1 MSSMVICPCLKTRLE
16 IPDRLAG
23 VDSGMT
29 SACDVC
35 GIRFLTDYSHL
46 NIKKTAEAQALARR
60 IEIPGFR
67 LMGYLTPIPHGF
79 LYFGYRAEDG
89 RPVAISVYPT
99 EEEPRRAQFA
109 REVHILRQLR
119 HPNIMPLTDAG
130 EGAGFLYKIQPFMP
144 GRTLKSVVIEK
155 TVLQPFEVGEIMGPV
170 AHALEY
176 LHTNGFLHRHIRP
189 ASILLALTGEV
200 LLVDFSAASAEQGQV
215 ALEDED
221 LLEDFHPYAAPE
233 ILEAWF
239 ATGYSDQYSLAAVTY
254 HIACGRPPVPGAP
267 PANELVSDFPEIASR
282 ALAKALQPD
291 FASRFSSMR
300 DFGRR
305 AFRPLLELAP
315 QHEASRQIITRLAT
329 RAEFPAA

>member
-1 MSSMVICPCLKTRLE
+1 MSSMVICPCLKTRIS

-23 VDSGMT
+23 EDVGTT
-29 SACDVC
+29 SDCPQC
-35 GIRFLTDYSHL
+35 HIRFLTDYTHL
-46 NIKKTAEAQALARR
+46 NIKKTVEAQSLARR
-60 IEIPGFR
+60 IDIPGFR
-67 LMGYLTPIPHGF
+67 LMGYLTQIPHGF
-79 LYFGYRAEDG
+79 LYFGHRAEDG

-109 REVHILRQLR
+109 REVEILRQLR

-144 GRTLKSVVIEK
+144 GRTLKSTMIEK
-155 TVLQPFEVGEIMGPV
+155 VVLQPFEVGEIMGPV

-176 LHTNGFLHRHIRP
+176 LHTCGFLHRHIRP
-189 ASILLALTGEV
+189 ASILLTLTGEV

-233 ILEAWF
+233 ILDAWF

-254 HIACGRPPVPGAP
+254 HIACGQVPGPGAP
-267 PANELVSDFPEIASR
+267 PASEVVPGFPEMASK

-300 DFGRR
+300 DFSRR

-315 QHEASRQIITRLAT
+315 AHEASRQVITRLAT
-329 RAEFPAA
+329 RAEFPAP